1 MCYITTIL
9 IDEQVVPNGVDTEVL
24 GMLVLSVTTG
34 IDPYIPNFQH
44 IQLLPINRT
53 MKPNELNI
61 IGFVKTVISL
71 CVSLIFCSDVTFS
84 ILLQSCPIH

>member
-34 IDPYIPNFQH
+34 IDPYIPNFQRV
-44 IQLLPINRT
+44 QLLPITRT
-53 MKPNELNI
+53 MKSNELNI
-61 IGFVKTVISL
+61 IGLVCRDTESSIYVCLPS
-71 CVSLIFCSDVTFS
+71 SVTSTQRVLTF
-84 ILLQSCPIH
+84 